1 MDSGAVSE
9 HEPSGFPSVDT
20 AWRSNTGINMIASM
34 KQLGLKG
41 PLLIL
46 ALPLLLVNASLAAVK
61 TDLLKPTRQQA
72 VTTELVVERLE
83 QLHYRKFNF
92 DDALSAEVFDRYIKD
107 LDSGKNYFL
116 KSDIDEFSRYRT
128 QLDETLKKGNLQPGF
143 DIFNRY
149 QVRITERHEYAL
161 QLLKGGMKSFDF
173 TQQEFLET
181 DPDKLDWPANQAD
194 MNDLWRKRLKHIII
208 NMRLSEKPDDEIIK
222 TLERRYRNNL
232 NRVQQTN
239 SEDAFQIYI
248 NALTQ
253 TFDPHTQYFSPK
265 VSENFN
271 INMSLQLEG
280 IGAVLQSEDEYTKVV
295 SLVPGGPAD
304 LSKTLKAADRI
315 VGVGQSRHEI
325 VDVVGWRL
333 DEVVERIRG
342 KKGTVV
348 HLEVI
353 PADAKS
359 DHETRLVSITRDTVK
374 LEDRAAQSEIME
386 LEIEGRTRKLG
397 VISIP
402 TFYADFRCLKTGEDN
417 CRSTTYDVAKLILQL
432 QKQKIDGLVIDL
444 RNNGGGSL
452 QEVNSLV
459 GLFIESGPTVQIRGS
474 NGSVE
479 VMTDQDPRVL
489 YDGPL
494 AVVVNRLSASASEIF
509 AGAIQDYQRGLIVG
523 ERTFGKGTVQSLQE
537 LDRGQLKI
545 TMAKFYRISGESNQ
559 HKGIIPDIE
568 YPSLINPTQIGESS
582 LPHALPSDNIRPARY
597 RKQNDVSS
605 ALSYLQAAHDQRTAK
620 DPEFQYVIEQ
630 YSNIEAIRSKTNVSL
645 NWEQRLQEKNM
656 MEQQRL
662 TVENKRRSA
671 LGQPLLKS
679 ASDLIKKDEEQESL
693 ASEPAPGSKLEIDF
707 ILRETGKILGDYMD
721 LHAASARQVASH

>member
-1 MDSGAVSE
+1 
-9 HEPSGFPSVDT
+9 
-20 AWRSNTGINMIASM
+20 MIATM
-34 KQLGLKG
+34 KQLGLKS
-41 PLLIL
+41 PIL
-46 ALPLLLVNASLAAVK
+46 ALVLPFLLVDASFAAV
-61 TDLLKPTRQQA
+61 TADILKPTRQQA
-72 VTTELVVERLE
+72 VTSELVVERLE

-92 DDALSAEVFDRYIKD
+92 DDALSTEVFDRYIKD
-107 LDSGKNYFL
+107 LDAGKNYFL

-149 QVRITERHEYAL
+149 QMRITERLEYAL
-161 QLLKGGMKSFDF
+161 TLLKGGMKSFDF
-173 TQQEFLET
+173 NQQEFLET
-181 DPDKLDWPANQAD
+181 DPDKMDWPASQAE

-239 SEDAFQIYI
+239 NEDAFQIYI

-315 VGVGQSRHEI
+315 VGVGQSKNEI

-342 KKGTVV
+342 KKGTTV

-374 LEDRAAQSEIME
+374 LEDRAAQSETMQ
-386 LEIEGRTRKLG
+386 LEIEGKTRKLG

-432 QKQKIDGLVIDL
+432 QKEKIDGLVIDL

-509 AGAIQDYQRGLIVG
+509 AGAIQDYQRGLVVG

-545 TMAKFYRISGESNQ
+545 TMAKFYRVSGESNQ

-597 RKQNDVSS
+597 RKQQDVSS
-605 ALSYLQAAHDQRTAK
+605 ALGFLQAAHDQRAAN

-645 NWEQRLQEKNM
+645 NWEQRLKEKHM

-679 ASDLIKKDEEQESL
+679 ASELLKQDEDEESL
-693 ASEPAPGSKLEIDF
+693 ASEPAAGNKLEIDF
-707 ILRETGKILGDYMD
+707 ILKETGKILGDYMG
-721 LHAASARQVASH
+721 LHAATTQQVASH

>member
-1 MDSGAVSE
+1 
-9 HEPSGFPSVDT
+9 
-20 AWRSNTGINMIASM
+20 MIATI

-41 PLLIL
+41 PLLTL
-46 ALPLLLVNASLAAVK
+46 VLPFILVNSSFATVK
-61 TDLLKPTRQQA
+61 VDLLKPTRQQA
-72 VTTELVVERLE
+72 DTTELVVERLE

-92 DDALSAEVFDRYIKD
+92 DDALSAEVFDRYIQD

-116 KSDIDEFSRYRT
+116 KSDIDEFKRYRT
-128 QLDETLKKGNLQPGF
+128 QLDETLQQGNLQPGF

-149 QVRITERHEYAL
+149 QKRIAERLDYAVTLL
-161 QLLKGGMKSFDF
+161 QGGMKSFDF
-173 TQQEFLET
+173 SQQETLET
-181 DPDKLDWPANQAD
+181 DPEKMDWPANEAA
-194 MNDLWRKRLKHIII
+194 MNDLWRKRLKHTII

-232 NRVQQTN
+232 NRVLQTN
-239 SEDAFQIYI
+239 NEDAYQIYI

-315 VGVGQSRHEI
+315 VGVGQSKADI

-342 KKGTVV
+342 KKGTTV

-359 DHETRLVSITRDTVK
+359 DHETRTVSITRDTVK
-374 LEDRAAQSEIME
+374 LEDRAAQSEVME
-386 LEIEGRTRKLG
+386 LEIEGKQRKLG
-397 VISIP
+397 IINIP

-417 CRSTTYDVAKLILQL
+417 CRSTTYDVAKLILEL

-459 GLFIESGPTVQIRGS
+459 GLFIDSGPTVQIRGS

-545 TMAKFYRISGESNQ
+545 TMAKFYRVSGESNQ

-597 RKQNDVSS
+597 RKHHDVES
-605 ALSYLQAAHDQRTAK
+605 ALSFLQTAHDQRAAK

-630 YSNIEAIRSKTNVSL
+630 YTNIEAIRQKTNVSL
-645 NWEQRLQEKNM
+645 NWETRLQEKNM

-662 TVENKRRSA
+662 TVENKRRGA

-679 ASDLIKKDEEQESL
+679 PSELEKQDEDEEAQAAE
-693 ASEPAPGSKLEIDF
+693 ASASNKIELDF
-707 ILRETGKILGDYMD
+707 ILKETGKILADYM
-721 LHAASARQVASH
+721 SIQNPSTQVASH

>member
-1 MDSGAVSE
+1 
-9 HEPSGFPSVDT
+9 
-20 AWRSNTGINMIASM
+20 MIATIRFPRISRS
-34 KQLGLKG
+34 LALLAI
-41 PLLIL
+41 PLIL
-46 ALPLLLVNASLAAVK
+46 ASPAYALVK
-61 TDLLKPTRQQA
+61 TEVLVPTRQQA
-72 VTTELVVERLE
+72 DTAEMIVERLE
-83 QLHYRKFNF
+83 QLHYRKYNF
-92 DDALSAEVFDRYIKD
+92 DDELSAEVFDRYLKD
-107 LDSGKNYFL
+107 LDNSKSYFL
-116 KSDIDEFSRYRT
+116 KSDIEEFKRYRL
-128 QLDETLKKGNLQPGF
+128 QLDETLQRGNLQPGF

-149 QVRITERHEYAL
+149 QMRLAERLEYAL
-161 QLLKGGMKSFDF
+161 SLLEKGMKGFDF
-173 TQQEFLET
+173 TKDEYLET
-181 DPDKLDWPANQAD
+181 DPDKMDWPATTKE
-194 MNDLWRKRLKHIII
+194 MNDLWRKRVKQTII
-208 NMRLSEKPDDEIIK
+208 NMRLNEKPDDEIIK

-232 NRVQQTN
+232 NRVLQTN
-239 SEDAFQIYI
+239 NEDAFQIYI

-304 LSKTLKAADRI
+304 LSKMLKAADRI
-315 VGVGQSRHEI
+315 VGVGQSKDDV

-342 KKGTVV
+342 KKGTTV

-386 LEIEGRTRKLG
+386 IEANGKKQKLG
-397 VISIP
+397 IINIP
-402 TFYADFRCLKTGEDN
+402 AFYADFRCLKYGEDN
-417 CRSTTYDVAKLILQL
+417 CRSTTFDVAKLIIEL
-432 QKQKIDGLVIDL
+432 QKQNIDGLVIDL

-459 GLFIESGPTVQIRGS
+459 GLFIESGPTVQIRGTD
-474 NGSVE
+474 GRVE

-559 HKGIIPDIE
+559 HQGIRPDIE
-568 YPSLINPTQIGESS
+568 YPSLIDPSEIGESS
-582 LPHALPSDNIRPARY
+582 LPHALPSDKIRPARY
-597 RKQNDVSS
+597 RKQHAVDG
-605 ALSYLQAAHDQRTAK
+605 ALTYLEAAHQQRAAK

-630 YSNIEAIRSKTNVSL
+630 FHNIEAVRAKTRVSL
-645 NWEQRLQEKNM
+645 NLEQRKREM
-656 MEQQRL
+656 HEMEQQRL

-679 ASDLIKKDEEQESL
+679 PDELEKLAEGEEDTVAESASKKIEVDYVL
-693 ASEPAPGSKLEIDF
+693 K
-707 ILRETGKILGDYMD
+707 ETGKILSDYM
-721 LHAASARQVASH
+721 AVAGGASQVASH

>member
-1 MDSGAVSE
+1 
-9 HEPSGFPSVDT
+9 
-20 AWRSNTGINMIASM
+20 MIAKM
-34 KQLGLKG
+34 KQAGIKRS
-41 PLLIL
+41 LLSL
-46 ALPLLLVNASLAAVK
+46 VLMLAVALPVHAAK
-61 TDLLKPTRQQA
+61 LDTLKPTRQQA
-72 VTTELVVERLE
+72 VTTELLVERLE
-83 QLHYRKFNF
+83 QLHYRKHSF
-92 DDALSAEVFDRYIKD
+92 DDNLSAEVFDRYLKD
-107 LDSGKNYFL
+107 LDNGKNYFL
-116 KSDIDEFSRYRT
+116 KSDIDDFKRYRT
-128 QLDETLKKGNLQPGF
+128 QLDETLRQGNLQPGF

-149 QVRITERHEYAL
+149 QTRLVERLEYAL
-161 QLLKGGMKSFDF
+161 SLLKKGMKSFDF
-173 TQQEFLET
+173 SKEEFLET
-181 DPDKLDWPANQAD
+181 DPDKQHWAANEAE
-194 MNDLWRKRLKHIII
+194 MNDLWRKRIKHTII
-208 NMRLSEKPDDEIIK
+208 NMRLSEKDDADIIK

-239 SEDAFQIYI
+239 NEDAYQIYI
-248 NALTQ
+248 NSLAQ

-304 LSKTLKAADRI
+304 QGKVLKAADRI
-315 VGVGQSRHEI
+315 VGVGQSRADI

-359 DHETRLVSITRDTVK
+359 DHETRMVSITRDTVK
-374 LEDRAAQSEIME
+374 LEDRAAQSEILE
-386 LEIEGRTRKLG
+386 LEIEGKKRKLG
-397 VISIP
+397 IINIP

-417 CRSTTYDVAKLILQL
+417 CRSTTYDTAKLILEL
-432 QKQKIDGLVIDL
+432 QKEKIDGLVIDL

-489 YDGPL
+489 YGGPL

-509 AGAIQDYQRGLIVG
+509 AGAIQDYQRGLVVG

-559 HKGIIPDIE
+559 HKGIIPDII
-568 YPSLINPTQIGESS
+568 YPSLINPSQIGESS
-582 LPHALPSDNIRPARY
+582 LPHALPSDNIRPARF
-597 RKQNDVSS
+597 RRQNDIQSV
-605 ALSYLQAAHDQRTAK
+605 LSYLQAAHDQRVAK
-620 DPEFQYVIEQ
+620 NPEFQYVIDQ
-630 YSNIEAIRSKTNVSL
+630 YTNIEAIRKKTNLSL
-645 NWEQRLQEKNM
+645 NWDTRLQEKHM

-662 TVENKRRSA
+662 TVENKRRAA
-671 LGQPLLKS
+671 LGEPLLKS
-679 ASDLIKKDEEQESL
+679 ASELLKKDETDEAE
-693 ASEPAPGSKLEIDF
+693 AVEAAAHNTFEVDF
-707 ILRETGKILGDYMD
+707 VLKETGKILVDYIGLD
-721 LHAASARQVASH
+721 ASSTQVASH

>member
-1 MDSGAVSE
+1 MVTKMKLAGIKGALLSLVLTLVAAAPAYAATIDS
-9 HEPSGFPSVDT
+9 
-20 AWRSNTGINMIASM
+20 
-34 KQLGLKG
+34 
-41 PLLIL
+41 
-46 ALPLLLVNASLAAVK
+46 
-61 TDLLKPTRQQA
+61 LKPTRQQA
-72 VTTELVVERLE
+72 TTTQLLVERLE

-92 DDALSAEVFDRYIKD
+92 DDSLSAEVFDRYLKD
-107 LDSGKNYFL
+107 LDGGKNYFL
-116 KSDIDEFSRYRT
+116 KSDIEEFKRYRT
-128 QLDETLKKGNLQPGF
+128 QLDETLRQGNLQPGF

-149 QVRITERHEYAL
+149 QTRLVERLEYAL
-161 QLLKGGMKSFDF
+161 SLLKKGMEGFDF
-173 TQQEFLET
+173 SKDEYLET
-181 DPDKLDWPANQAD
+181 DPDKLDWAASEAE
-194 MNDLWRKRLKHIII
+194 MNDLWRKRIKHTII
-208 NMRLSEKPDDEIIK
+208 NMRLSEKADDEIIK

-232 NRVQQTN
+232 NRVHQTN
-239 SEDAFQIYI
+239 SEDAYQIYI

-304 LSKTLKAADRI
+304 LAGALKAADRI
-315 VGVGQSRHEI
+315 VGVGQSRNEI

-348 HLEVI
+348 HLEII

-374 LEDRAAQSEIME
+374 LEDRAAQSDIME
-386 LEIEGRTRKLG
+386 LEIEGRKRKLG
-397 VISIP
+397 IIHIP
-402 TFYADFRCLKTGEDN
+402 TFYADFRCLKTGQDN
-417 CRSTTYDVAKLILQL
+417 CRSTTYDTAKLLLEL
-432 QKQKIDGLVIDL
+432 QKEKIDGLVVDL

-474 NGSVE
+474 NGNVE

-489 YDGPL
+489 YSGPL

-509 AGAIQDYQRGLIVG
+509 AGAIQDYQRGIVVG

-559 HKGIIPDIE
+559 HKGIIPDII

-582 LPHALPSDNIRPARY
+582 LPHALPSDNIRPARF
-597 RKQNDVSS
+597 RRQNDIQSV
-605 ALSYLQAAHDQRTAK
+605 LGYLQAAHDQRVAK
-620 DPEFQYVIEQ
+620 NPEFQYIIDQ
-630 YSNIEAIRSKTNVSL
+630 YTNIEAIRQKTRVSL
-645 NWEQRLQEKNM
+645 NWETRLQEKNM

-662 TVENKRRSA
+662 AVENKRRAA
-671 LGQPLLKS
+671 LGEPLLKS
-679 ASDLIKKDEEQESL
+679 PSELLKKDEEDE
-693 ASEPAPGSKLEIDF
+693 AEAIEAAARNKFEVDF
-707 ILRETGKILGDYMD
+707 ILKETGQILVDYID
-721 LHAASARQVASH
+721 LHTPSTQVASH

>member
-1 MDSGAVSE
+1 MQSK
-9 HEPSGFPSVDT
+9 F
-20 AWRSNTGINMIASM
+20 GIKMIATM
-34 KQLGLKG
+34 KRLGIQR
-41 PLLIL
+41 PLLTLIL
-46 ALPLLLVNASLAAVK
+46 PVLLANTSFATVK

-72 VTTELVVERLE
+72 DTAEMVVERLE

-92 DDALSAEVFDRYIKD
+92 DDSLSAEVFDRYLKD
-107 LDSGKNYFL
+107 LDSGKSYFL
-116 KSDIDEFSRYRT
+116 KSDIDEFNRYRL
-128 QLDETLKKGNLQPGF
+128 QLDETLQQGNLQPGF

-149 QVRITERHEYAL
+149 QTRIAERLEYAL
-161 QLLKGGMKSFDF
+161 SLLKGGMKSFDF
-173 TQQEFLET
+173 TKKESLET
-181 DPDKLDWPANQAD
+181 DPEKLDWPASTAE
-194 MNDLWRKRLKHIII
+194 MNDLWRKRVKHTII
-208 NMRLSEKPDDEIIK
+208 NMRLNDKPDDEIMK

-232 NRVQQTN
+232 NRVLQTN

-304 LSKTLKAADRI
+304 LGKNLKAADRI
-315 VGVGQSRHEI
+315 IGVGQSKDDM

-342 KKGTVV
+342 KKGTTV

-359 DHETRLVSITRDTVK
+359 DHETRMVSITRDTVK
-374 LEDRAAQSEIME
+374 LEDRAAQSETMDV
-386 LEIEGRTRKLG
+386 EIEGKKKKLG
-397 VISIP
+397 IINIP

-417 CRSTTYDVAKLILQL
+417 CRSTTYDVAKLILEL
-432 QKQKIDGLVIDL
+432 QKQKIDGLIIDL

-545 TMAKFYRISGESNQ
+545 TMAKFYRVSGESNQ

-568 YPSLINPTQIGESS
+568 YPSLIDPAEIGESS

-597 RKQNDVSS
+597 RQQHEVDT
-605 ALSYLQAAHDQRTAK
+605 ALSFLQTAHNQRAAK
-620 DPEFQYVIEQ
+620 DPEFQYVIDQ
-630 YSNIEAIRSKTNVSL
+630 YHNIENIRKKTNISL
-645 NWEQRLQEKNM
+645 NWDERVKEKQGL
-656 MEQQRL
+656 EEQRL
-662 TVENKRRSA
+662 TVENKRRKA
-671 LGQPLLKS
+671 LGQALLKGV
-679 ASDLIKKDEEQESL
+679 AELEKQDQDEEDQAEDNSNKN
-693 ASEPAPGSKLEIDF
+693 KLEVDF
-707 ILRETGKILGDYMD
+707 ILKETGKILSDYISVN
-721 LHAASARQVASH
+721 AESTQVASH

>member
-1 MDSGAVSE
+1 
-9 HEPSGFPSVDT
+9 
-20 AWRSNTGINMIASM
+20 MIAMM
-34 KQLGLKG
+34 KQLGIQRPFLT
-41 PLLIL
+41 LL
-46 ALPLLLVNASLAAVK
+46 LPLFLANPSFATVNN
-61 TDLLKPTRQQA
+61 DILKPTKQQA
-72 VTTELVVERLE
+72 DTAEMVVERLE

-92 DDALSAEVFDRYIKD
+92 DDALSAEVFDRYLKD
-107 LDSGKNYFL
+107 LDSGKSYFL
-116 KSDIDEFSRYRT
+116 KSDIEEFSRYRT
-128 QLDETLKKGNLQPGF
+128 QLDESLQQGNLQPGF

-149 QVRITERHEYAL
+149 QTRISERLEYAL
-161 QLLKGGMKSFDF
+161 SLLKNGMKGFDF
-173 TQQEFLET
+173 SKTESLET
-181 DPDKLDWPANQAD
+181 DPKKLDWPANTAE
-194 MNDLWRKRLKHIII
+194 MNDLWRKRLKHTII
-208 NMRLSEKPDDEIIK
+208 NMRLNGKSDDDIIK

-239 SEDAFQIYI
+239 NEDAFQIYI

-304 LSKTLKAADRI
+304 LSKTLQAADRI
-315 VGVGQSRHEI
+315 VGVGQSKEDI
-325 VDVVGWRL
+325 QDVVGWRL

-342 KKGTVV
+342 KKGTTVF
-348 HLEVI
+348 LEVI

-359 DHETRLVSITRDTVK
+359 EHETRKINITRDTVK
-374 LEDRAAQSEIME
+374 LEDRAAQSETME
-386 LEIEGRTRKLG
+386 VDVEGSKKKLG
-397 VISIP
+397 IINIP

-417 CRSTTYDVAKLILQL
+417 CRSTTYDVAKLIQQL
-432 QKQKIDGLVIDL
+432 QKEKIDGLIIDL

-459 GLFIESGPTVQIRGS
+459 GLFIDSGPTVQIRGS

-545 TMAKFYRISGESNQ
+545 TMAKFYRVSGESNQ

-568 YPSLINPTQIGESS
+568 YPSLIDPEEIGESS

-597 RKQNDVSS
+597 RQQHEVDS
-605 ALSYLQAAHDQRTAK
+605 ALSFLQTSHDQRAAK
-620 DPEFQYVIEQ
+620 DPEFQYVIDQ
-630 YSNIEAIRSKTNVSL
+630 YHNIENIRKKTNISL
-645 NWEQRLQEKNM
+645 NWDERVKEKQSLEEERLG
-656 MEQQRL
+656 
-662 TVENKRRSA
+662 VENKKRKA
-671 LGQPLLKS
+671 LGQPLLKGVNELEKQ
-679 ASDLIKKDEEQESL
+679 DQDDDEL
-693 ASEPAPGSKLEIDF
+693 AAEPATKNKLEVDF
-707 ILRETGKILGDYMD
+707 ILKETGHILTDFISV
-721 LHAASARQVASH
+721 HAPSTQVASH

>member
-1 MDSGAVSE
+1 
-9 HEPSGFPSVDT
+9 
-20 AWRSNTGINMIASM
+20 MIAKM
-34 KQLGLKG
+34 KVAGIKRPFQNLM
-41 PLLIL
+41 LLM
-46 ALPLLLVNASLAAVK
+46 VLAAPAYA
-61 TDLLKPTRQQA
+61 TTTETLKPTRQQTE
-72 VTTELVVERLE
+72 TTELVVERLM
-83 QLHYRKFNF
+83 QLHYRKSSF
-92 DDALSAEVFDRYIKD
+92 DDNLSAEVFDRYIDD
-107 LDSGKNYFL
+107 LDSGKSYFL
-116 KSDIDEFSRYRT
+116 KSDIDEFKRYRT
-128 QLDETLKKGNLQPGF
+128 QLDETLSKGNLQPGF

-149 QVRITERHEYAL
+149 QTRLTERLDYAL
-161 QLLKGGMKSFDF
+161 ALLKGGMKSFDF
-173 TQQEFLET
+173 NKDEYLET
-181 DPDKLDWPANQAD
+181 DPEKLDWPRTEAD
-194 MNDLWRKRLKHIII
+194 MNDQWRKRIKHTII
-208 NMRLSEKPDDEIIK
+208 NMRLSEKTDEEILK
-222 TLERRYRNNL
+222 TLQRRYSNNL
-232 NRVQQTN
+232 HRVQQSN
-239 SEDAFQIYI
+239 SEDAYQIYI

-280 IGAVLQSEDEYTKVV
+280 IGAVLQSEEEYTKVV

-304 LSKTLKAADRI
+304 LGKILKAADRI
-315 VGVGQSRHEI
+315 VGVGQSKTDI
-325 VDVVGWRL
+325 IDVVGWRL

-359 DHETRLVSITRDTVK
+359 DHETRTVSITRDTVK
-374 LEDRAAQSEIME
+374 LEDRAAQSEVME
-386 LEIEGRTRKLG
+386 LEIEGKKRKLG
-397 VISIP
+397 IISIP

-417 CRSTTYDVAKLILQL
+417 CRSTTYDVAKLILKL
-432 QKQKIDGLVIDL
+432 QKENVDGLVVDL

-489 YDGPL
+489 FDGPL

-509 AGAIQDYQRGLIVG
+509 AGAIQDYQRGIVVG

-545 TMAKFYRISGESNQ
+545 TMAKFYRVSGESNQ
-559 HKGIIPDIE
+559 HKGIIPDIT
-568 YPSLINPTQIGESS
+568 YPSLINPTQIGESA
-582 LPHALPSDNIRPARY
+582 LPHALPSDNIRPARF
-597 RKQNDVSS
+597 RQQETVKS
-605 ALSYLQAAHDQRTAK
+605 ALGYLQAAHDQRVAK
-620 DPEFQYVIEQ
+620 DPEFQYVIDQ
-630 YSNIEAIRSKTNVSL
+630 YTNIEAIRKKTNLSL
-645 NWEQRLQEKNM
+645 NWDTRLQEKNM

-671 LGQPLLKS
+671 LGEPLLKS
-679 ASDLIKKDEEQESL
+679 AAELEKQVEEDAAQAAE
-693 ASEPAPGSKLEIDF
+693 ATTRNTIEVDF
-707 ILRETGKILGDYMD
+707 ILKETGKILVDYMGVNG
-721 LHAASARQVASH
+721 SSTQVASH